1 MNAAVIPKI
10 SGKCE
15 VREVPTPELPCRL
28 LRLDRRHINGEA
40 VFYIGLEHSLIS
52 LIDLL
57 DRDDLY
63 VGSDVMLA
71 AKVEHFLRLGYTA
84 NLRAREAVTS
94 K

>member
-1 MNAAVIPKI
+1 MKAAVVLRI

-15 VREVPTPELPCRL
+15 VREVLTPELPPCRL
-28 LRLDRRHINGEA
+28 PRFERSHINGEA

-63 VGSDVMLA
+63 VGMQFVLGTEMHLINKKNDSCVITASLA
-71 AKVEHFLRLGYTA
+71 
-84 NLRAREAVTS
+84 
-94 K
+94 